1 MTRFLINRAITALIS
16 LLGVMMIV
24 FVIMR
29 LSGDPTL
36 LLAPQG
42 ASPQDI
48 ERLRHELGFD
58 QPIAVQF
65 LEYIWMVLH
74 LDFGTSFVQ
83 RIPVLTIIG
92 ARLPYTLWLALTALA
107 FAISIGLMIGIASA
121 ARRGGWSERLLL
133 PLILVGQSLPTFW
146 SGILLIMLFS
156 VHLGWLPSSGADQA
170 SSVILP
176 ALALGALSMATFARI
191 ARTAVIDELS
201 KDYVR
206 AIRAKGISELRV
218 ILTHVLRNA
227 SIPVI
232 TIAAIEIANL
242 LAGSAIV
249 ETVFAWPG
257 LGQLAVQTITG
268 RDFLVAQAL
277 VLIAAITYIV
287 LNFIADLLYSLVDPR
302 IRLGARGR

>member
-1 MTRFLINRAITALIS
+1 MTRFLVNRAITALIS
-16 LLGVMMIV
+16 VIGVMVIV
-24 FVIMR
+24 FIIMR
-29 LSGDPTL
+29 LSGDPTV

-42 ASPQDI
+42 ASRADI
-48 ERLRHELGFD
+48 ELLRHQLGFD
-58 QPIAVQF
+58 QPIPVQF
-65 LEYIWMVLH
+65 IQYLWMVLH

-92 ARLPYTLWLALTALA
+92 ARLPYTLWLAATALT
-107 FAISIGLMIGIASA
+107 FAITIGLFIGVTSA
-121 ARRGGWSERLLL
+121 ARRGGWIERLLL

-146 SGILLIMLFS
+146 SGILLIMLFA
-156 VHLGWLPSSGADQA
+156 VHLGWLPSSGADQP

-218 ILTHVLRNA
+218 ILAHVLRNA

-232 TIAAIEIANL
+232 TVAAIEIANL
-242 LAGSAIV
+242 LAGAAIV

-277 VLIAAITYIV
+277 VLLASITYIV
-287 LNFIADLLYSLVDPR
+287 LNFIADLLYSAVDPR

>member
-16 LLGVMMIV
+16 VIGVMVIV
-24 FVIMR
+24 FIIMR

-42 ASPQDI
+42 ASQQDI

-58 QPIAVQF
+58 RPIFIQF
-65 LEYIWMVLH
+65 IDYLWMVMH
-74 LDFGTSFVQ
+74 LDFGISFVQ

-92 ARLPYTLWLALTALA
+92 SRLPYTLWLATTALL
-107 FAISIGLMIGIASA
+107 FAISVGLFIGITSA
-121 ARRGGWSERLLL
+121 ARRDGWIERLLL

-146 SGILLIMLFS
+146 SGILLIMIFA
-156 VHLGWLPSSGADQA
+156 VHLGWLPSSGADSP

-206 AIRAKGISELRV
+206 AIRAKGVSELRV
-218 ILTHVLRNA
+218 ILAHVLRNA

-232 TIAAIEIANL
+232 TVAAIEIANL

-257 LGQLAVQTITG
+257 LGLLAVQTITG

-277 VLIAAITYIV
+277 VLLAAMTYIL
-287 LNFIADLLYSLVDPR
+287 LNFVADLLYSLVDPR
-302 IRLGARGR
+302 IRLGAGGR

>member
-65 LEYIWMVLH
+65 FEYIWMVLH

>member
-1 MTRFLINRAITALIS
+1 
-16 LLGVMMIV
+16 
-24 FVIMR
+24 
-29 LSGDPTL
+29 
-36 LLAPQG
+36 
-42 ASPQDI
+42 
-48 ERLRHELGFD
+48 
-58 QPIAVQF
+58 
-65 LEYIWMVLH
+65 
-74 LDFGTSFVQ
+74 
-83 RIPVLTIIG
+83 
-92 ARLPYTLWLALTALA
+92 
-107 FAISIGLMIGIASA
+107 
-121 ARRGGWSERLLL
+121 
-133 PLILVGQSLPTFW
+133 
-146 SGILLIMLFS
+146 
-156 VHLGWLPSSGADQA
+156 
-170 SSVILP
+170 
-176 ALALGALSMATFARI
+176 MATFARI

>member
-1 MTRFLINRAITALIS
+1 
-16 LLGVMMIV
+16 
-24 FVIMR
+24 
-29 LSGDPTL
+29 
-36 LLAPQG
+36 
-42 ASPQDI
+42 
-48 ERLRHELGFD
+48 
-58 QPIAVQF
+58 
-65 LEYIWMVLH
+65 
-74 LDFGTSFVQ
+74 
-83 RIPVLTIIG
+83 
-92 ARLPYTLWLALTALA
+92 
-107 FAISIGLMIGIASA
+107 
-121 ARRGGWSERLLL
+121 
-133 PLILVGQSLPTFW
+133 
-146 SGILLIMLFS
+146 
-156 VHLGWLPSSGADQA
+156 
-170 SSVILP
+170 
-176 ALALGALSMATFARI
+176 
-191 ARTAVIDELS
+191 
-201 KDYVR
+201 VR

>member
-65 LEYIWMVLH
+65 FEYIWMVLH

-133 PLILVGQSLPTFW
+133 PLILVGQSLPPFW